1 MRDLWERL
9 EEYARAYLPW
19 WQYRRDGEEP
29 EMALLTALGS
39 MLEGTAE
46 ELERLPDK
54 HEEEFLRALA
64 PDPRPGTPP
73 LAWAALSAPRRAYV
87 PAGTEFYLAGDAAR
101 AWRTV
106 EPAWAE
112 RCRPVCQM
120 FVEGERGKLVA
131 APPPEPE
138 APTRLFDFRG
148 PGVGRREA
156 RFSHPRAFASRLGCT
171 AALGFS
177 GSPSKWLELLSQG
190 DLAAWFLE
198 DGGEARPLEP
208 PKRAGDKLVFA
219 LPPAPEG
226 QALLVQVAGTAPWRS
241 EPLGAVTAETFRP
254 DLLPDR
260 VLTADGPQEPTAFT
274 PFGEEPEPWQTC
286 HIGCA
291 DALSLGGGEVELSW
305 TASLGVRER
314 RLPAQEEPP
323 LRAVMRRLPPPPPQP
338 AEVYADAVAWEYWDG
353 GGWRPIPG
361 SEGLSGLFGPRET
374 SPAQARAALFWPE
387 DAQPCALEGRT
398 ECWLRWRVRRAE
410 GSGLFPRLSRFPEV
424 TGLILSAR
432 LRDAPVGVERRWG
445 VEADFSPAPAD
456 RPLFPAPEKPGNSWW
471 LGFDPPPEGP
481 LCLWLEL
488 DGYRPGGA
496 LSAWEALPGGATRP
510 LTLRDDT
517 QGLAHSGAVALGD
530 IRGERTARFGKELWW
545 LCLKDEAGTISG
557 KGPPPDLTA
566 LSSGAVALGD
576 IRGERTARFGR
587 ELWWLCLQDEAG
599 TIGAK
604 GPPPVLTALSCGAVL
619 LRGAGEAVCAPGE
632 SLRPLRGGAVSGRT
646 LSGSVGGSCRET
658 DGEALD
664 RARSLRVHLGRGM
677 SAGDIDHLLRDR
689 LSDVVRARCVPGKE
703 AVEVG
708 VLLREGP
715 ECPAAF
721 ALRRREL
728 LSVLERET
736 VLPALGLAIVVREP
750 CFYAVHTSVW
760 LTPPEGTSAAEARR
774 LILEALEGFLHPVTR
789 DWALGTLPKA
799 KDLEALV
806 RAALPGVKLSG
817 LLAVAVGPDGRERA
831 AEEVRDPFALPV
843 SGTHTLWIGE
853 EEST

>member
-1 MRDLWERL
+1 MKDLWERL
-9 EEYARAYLPW
+9 EEYAHAYLPW

-39 MLEGTAE
+39 MLEGTAG

-64 PDPRPGTPP
+64 PGPRPETPP

-120 FVEGERGKLVA
+120 FAEGERGKLVA
-131 APPPEPE
+131 APLPEPE

-156 RFSHPRAFASRLGCT
+156 RFSHPCAFASSLGCT
-171 AALGFS
+171 AALRFS
-177 GSPSKWLELLSQG
+177 GNPSKWPELLARG

-208 PKRAGDKLVFA
+208 PKLAGDKLVFA

-226 QALLVQVAGTAPWRS
+226 RALLVRVAEGAPWRS
-241 EPLGAVTAETFRP
+241 EPLGAVTVETLREN
-254 DLLPDR
+254 LPADR
-260 VLTADGPQEPTAFT
+260 VLTADGPQEPAAFA

-291 DALSLGGGEVELSW
+291 DALSLGGGEVELRW
-305 TASLGVRER
+305 TAGLGSRER
-314 RLPAQEEPP
+314 RLPAREEPP

-361 SEGLSGLFGPRET
+361 AEGLSGLFGPRET
-374 SPAQARAALFWPE
+374 SPAQARAVLPWPE
-387 DAQPCALEGRT
+387 DARPCALEGRT

-424 TGLILSAR
+424 TGLTLSAR

-445 VEADFSPAPAD
+445 VEADFSPAPAG
-456 RPLFPAPEKPGNSWW
+456 RPLFPAPERPGNCWW

-488 DGYRPGGA
+488 DGYRPGGV
-496 LSAWEALPGGATRP
+496 LSAWEALPGGSMRP

-530 IRGERTARFGKELWW
+530 
-545 LCLKDEAGTISG
+545 
-557 KGPPPDLTA
+557 
-566 LSSGAVALGD
+566 V
-576 IRGERTARFGR
+576 RGERTARFGR

-604 GPPPVLTALSCGAVL
+604 GPPPVLTALFCGAVL

-632 SLRPLRGGAVSGRT
+632 SLRPLRGGAVSGRA
-646 LSGSVGGSCRET
+646 LSGSVGGGCRET
-658 DGEALD
+658 GGEALD
-664 RARSLRVHLGRGM
+664 RARSLRLHLGRGM
-677 SAGDIDHLLRDR
+677 SAGDIDRLLRDR

-715 ECPAAF
+715 ECPAAL
-721 ALRRREL
+721 ALRRREI

-736 VLPALGLAIVVREP
+736 VLPALGLPILVRGP

-760 LTPPEGTSAAEARR
+760 LAPPEGTRAAEARR
-774 LILEALEGFLHPVTR
+774 LVLEALEGFLHPVTGGPAGR
-789 DWALGTLPKA
+789 GWPLGTLPEAKA
-799 KDLEALV
+799 LEALV
-806 RAALPGVKLSG
+806 RSALPGARLSG
-817 LLAVAVGPDGRERA
+817 LLAVAVGPDGREQA
-831 AEEVRDPFALPV
+831 AEEVRDPFALPINGV
-843 SGTHTLWIGE
+843 HTLWIGE